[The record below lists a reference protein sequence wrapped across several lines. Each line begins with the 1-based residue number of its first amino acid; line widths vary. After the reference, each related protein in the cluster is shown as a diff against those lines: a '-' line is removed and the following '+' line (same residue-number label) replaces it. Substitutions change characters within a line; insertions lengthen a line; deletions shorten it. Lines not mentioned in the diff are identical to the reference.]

1 MLDQAA
7 IRQEIEAMPLGL
19 MTHVSEEN
27 PVISG
32 GQKQRILLARALL
45 GNPQLM
51 ILDEATSALD
61 NPTQEKVVSIMDS
74 LSVTR
79 IAVAHRLSTLRSCD
93 RILLM
98 DQGKIIEEG
107 NYDSLMERK
116 GKFYEMVHTQK
127 ND

>member
-1 MLDQAA
+1 
-7 IRQEIEAMPLGL
+7 MPLGL